1 MKHVISFKNATLF
14 KYGTV
19 ALDLSNIHLFID
31 SPSQTVW
38 VDDAAAAT
46 EAFGSYGVDADE
58 YTVNDGNP
66 ETYAQILKEAV
77 KVARLEA
84 QAAEIMNA
92 KPEHFLPWE

>member
-38 VDDAAAAT
+38 VDDADAAT
-46 EAFGSYGVDADE
+46 KAFDLHGIDTDE
-58 YTVNDGNP
+58 YTINAGNAS
-66 ETYAQILKEAV
+66 TYARLVKEAV
-77 KVARLEA
+77 KVARLQAE
-84 QAAEIMNA
+84 AAEA
-92 KPEHFLPWE
+92 AQVEELV

>member
-46 EAFGSYGVDADE
+46 EAFDLHGIDTDE
-58 YTVNDGNP
+58 YTINAGNAS
-66 ETYAQILKEAV
+66 TYARLVKEAV
-77 KVARLEA
+77 KVARLQAE
-84 QAAEIMNA
+84 AAEA
-92 KPEHFLPWE
+92 AQVEELV